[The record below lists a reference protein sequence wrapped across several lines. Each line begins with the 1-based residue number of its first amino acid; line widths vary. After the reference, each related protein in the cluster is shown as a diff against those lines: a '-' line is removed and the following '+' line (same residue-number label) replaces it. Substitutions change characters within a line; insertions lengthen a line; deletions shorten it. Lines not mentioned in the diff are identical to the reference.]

1 MHTFFKS
8 KHGRLAFFHADFEN
22 AGAKGWNVTC
32 IVNDRYLP
40 LELPPM
46 KKVKAQE
53 GLAQY
58 VFEYYGAENTDDD
71 TQLMKSLQQI
81 KYWNA
86 AAVVTQFMPEG
97 LFHLEKEDS
106 GKKTCAFLYGGDTLK
121 RAENPSFSEARD
133 MCAMEILKCE
143 DYRAAYVD
151 WVEKAYSTS
160 EVMDEVAPAGDQEKC
175 ESVAQVTDAPKTD

>member
-1 MHTFFKS
+1 
-8 KHGRLAFFHADFEN
+8 
-22 AGAKGWNVTC
+22 
-32 IVNDRYLP
+32 
-40 LELPPM
+40 M

-71 TQLMKSLQQI
+71 TQLMRSLQQI

-160 EVMDEVAPAGDQEKC
+160 EVMDEVAPAGDQEKS

>member
-71 TQLMKSLQQI
+71 TQLMRSLQQI

-97 LFHLEKEDS
+97 LFHLEKEV
-106 GKKTCAFLYGGDTLK
+106 GGQC
-121 RAENPSFSEARD
+121 SS
-133 MCAMEILKCE
+133 
-143 DYRAAYVD
+143 
-151 WVEKAYSTS
+151 
-160 EVMDEVAPAGDQEKC
+160 
-175 ESVAQVTDAPKTD
+175 